1 MIART
6 LFTALALVGFG
17 AMASA
22 QDAAT
27 ATATQHVYMVGKV
40 DANTVII
47 TEVMEVATGT
57 TREQL
62 MAKVRTAHPDVV
74 LPASCEGMPFP
85 TAAAAETHRTAML
98 ARYEKAGKKVTA
110 LKAQ

>member
-1 MIART
+1 MNVRT
-6 LFTALALVGFG
+6 LFTALALIGSG

-22 QDAAT
+22 QDA

-47 TEVMEVATGT
+47 TEVMEVATDT

-62 MAKVRTAHPDVV
+62 MAQVRTAHPEVV
-74 LPASCEGMPFP
+74 LPASCEGMPFA
-85 TAAAAETHRTAML
+85 TAAAAESNRTALL
-98 ARYEKAGKKVTA
+98 ARYEKLGKKVTV